1 MSYSS
6 LNGRKPME
14 RASKIS
20 HTNIIASQEV
30 KDLLAECTIPRPADT
45 ETVQAM
51 LERVPTSGN
60 QTIKYV
66 IAVDGSFREALV
78 RDEFPSATVTFFAF
92 GPLIFKLEDLRQ
104 LDRETFIAPE
114 DLAKLKKIQRFQ
126 LALPTRNI
134 SRSGLGLQ
142 DSIRLTLHEFLAR
155 RIEGDKSLYDT
166 LRWLIFRRWV
176 NNPDARRTL
185 RHCPNEAVNGCNRE
199 EIELTADTPYRSECT
214 HCAGPIYLADILRL
228 HELVDDEQGASRSTS
243 YLLSALET
251 LALVHVIHALWEMKP
266 ILLRD
271 FLFIKDGPLALFG
284 QVFTLTEPLRD
295 LANFLAERPDPAD
308 RSKVVPILNVVGL
321 EKSGSFVEH
330 AVHIEKSLGK
340 ALSEARAEGD
350 FAGVVLPLSKEYIY
364 KYVVPGD
371 PGGTI
376 TYGQNTYWGGKMIFK
391 AKDGSTY
398 VATVP
403 TLGGHNPAPRFED
416 YINLTDVLAAVSE
429 LRCSMYDNA
438 LIPVALAN
446 RLVSLSEVPSSRILE
461 NFARGTIR
469 YA

>member
-1 MSYSS
+1 
-6 LNGRKPME
+6 ME

-30 KDLLAECTIPRPADT
+30 KDLLADCSIPRPADRQT
-45 ETVQAM
+45 IQDLLV
-51 LERVPTSGN
+51 RVPVHRDQS
-60 QTIKYV
+60 IKHV

-92 GPLIFKLEDLRQ
+92 GPLIFKLDDLRQ
-104 LDRETFIAPE
+104 LDQETFIAPE

-155 RIEGDKSLYDT
+155 RLDGEKSLYDT
-166 LRWLIFRRWV
+166 LHWLVFRRWV
-176 NNPDARRTL
+176 NSPDARRTL
-185 RHCPNEAVNGCNRE
+185 RRCPNEGVNGCKRE
-199 EIELTADTPYRSECT
+199 DVVLTPETPYLSACIS
-214 HCAGPIYLADILRL
+214 CGGPIYLADVLRL
-228 HELVDDEQGASRSTS
+228 HELVDDEQGASRITS
-243 YLLSALET
+243 YLLSVLET
-251 LALVHVIHALWEMKP
+251 IALVHVIHTLWEMKP
-266 ILLRD
+266 ILLRE

-284 QVFTLTEPLRD
+284 QVFTLADPLRD
-295 LANFLAERPDPAD
+295 LADFLASYRDPAD
-308 RSKVVPILNVVGL
+308 QRKVLPLLNIVGL

-330 AVHIEKSLGK
+330 AANIEMSLNK
-340 ALSEARAEGD
+340 ALSVAQGEGD
-350 FAGVVLPLSKEYIY
+350 FAGVLLPLSNDYIY

-376 TYGQNTYWGGKMIFK
+376 TYGKNTYWGGKIIFK

-398 VATVP
+398 VATIP
-403 TLGGHNPAPRFED
+403 TLGGHKPEPEFED
-416 YINLTDVLAAVSE
+416 YINLIEVLGAVSE

-438 LIPVALAN
+438 LVPVALAN

-461 NFARGTIR
+461 NFARGSIR
-469 YA
+469 RL

>member
-1 MSYSS
+1 MAYSS
-6 LNGRKPME
+6 LHGRKPME

-45 ETVQAM
+45 ETVQDLLA
-51 LERVPTSGN
+51 RVPMPAGQS
-60 QTIKYV
+60 IKHV

-92 GPLIFKLEDLRQ
+92 GPLIFKLDDLRQ

-134 SRSGLGLQ
+134 SRNGLGLQ

-155 RIEGDKSLYDT
+155 PVDDGKSLYDT
-166 LRWLIFRRWV
+166 LRWLLFRRWT
-176 NNPDARRTL
+176 NIPDARRTL
-185 RHCPNEAVNGCNRE
+185 RHCPNESVNGCDRE
-199 EIELTADTPYRSECT
+199 EIVLTPDTPYRSECT
-214 HCAGPIYLADILRL
+214 NCGGPIYLGDVLRL
-228 HELVDDEQGASRSTS
+228 HELVDDEQGASRITS

-266 ILLRD
+266 ILLRE

-284 QVFTLTEPLRD
+284 QVFTLADPLRD
-295 LANFLAERPDPAD
+295 LANFLAEYRDPSD
-308 RSKVVPILNVVGL
+308 RSKVLPLLNVVGL

-330 AVHIEKSLGK
+330 AVHIEKSLDK
-340 ALSEARAEGD
+340 ALAEAKADGD
-350 FAGVVLPLSKEYIY
+350 FAGVVLPLSNEYIY

-403 TLGGHNPAPRFED
+403 TLGGHKADPKIDD

-461 NFARGTIR
+461 SFARGTIR
-469 YA
+469 R

>member
-6 LNGRKPME
+6 LRGRKPME

-20 HTNIIASQEV
+20 HTNIIGSQEV

-45 ETVQAM
+45 ETVQELLA
-51 LERVPTSGN
+51 RVPLPTN
-60 QTIKYV
+60 QGIKHV

-92 GPLIFKLEDLRQ
+92 GPLIFKLDDLRQ

-134 SRSGLGLQ
+134 SRKGLGLQ

-155 RIEGDKSLYDT
+155 PVDEGKSLYDT
-166 LRWLIFRRWV
+166 LRWLLFRRWT
-176 NNPDARRTL
+176 NIPDARRTL
-185 RHCPNEAVNGCNRE
+185 RHCPNENVNRCDRE
-199 EIELTADTPYRSECT
+199 EIVLTPDTPYRSECT
-214 HCAGPIYLADILRL
+214 NCGGPIYLADVLRL
-228 HELVDDEQGASRSTS
+228 HELVDDEQGASRITS

-266 ILLRD
+266 ILLRE

-284 QVFTLTEPLRD
+284 QVFTLADPLRD
-295 LANFLAERPDPAD
+295 LANFLATYRDPSD
-308 RSKVVPILNVVGL
+308 QSKVLPLLNVVGL

-330 AVHIEKSLGK
+330 AVHIEKSLDK
-340 ALSEARAEGD
+340 ALAEAEGEGD
-350 FAGVVLPLSKEYIY
+350 FSGIVLPLSNEYIY

-403 TLGGHNPAPRFED
+403 TLGGHKSDPKIDD

-461 NFARGTIR
+461 SFARGTIR
-469 YA
+469 R

>member
-1 MSYSS
+1 
-6 LNGRKPME
+6 ME

-20 HTNIIASQEV
+20 HSNIIASQEV
-30 KDLLAECTIPRPADT
+30 KDLLAACTIPRPADT
-45 ETVQAM
+45 QTVQE
-51 LERVPTSGN
+51 LLVRVPLPAN
-60 QTIKYV
+60 QSIKYV

-92 GPLIFKLEDLRQ
+92 GPLIFKLDDLRQ

-155 RIEGDKSLYDT
+155 RLQGDKSLYDT
-166 LRWLIFRRWV
+166 LRWLLFRRWT
-176 NNPDARRTL
+176 NTPDACRIL
-185 RHCPNEAVNGCNRE
+185 RHCPNENVNGCKRE
-199 EIELTADTPYRSECT
+199 EIALTPDTPYRSECT
-214 HCAGPIYLADILRL
+214 TCGGPIYLADILRL
-228 HELVDDEQGASRSTS
+228 HELVDDEQGASRITS

-266 ILLRD
+266 LLLRE

-284 QVFTLTEPLRD
+284 QVFTLADPLRD
-295 LANFLAERPDPAD
+295 LANFLASYRDPAD
-308 RSKVVPILNVVGL
+308 QSRVLPLLNVVGL

-330 AVHIEKSLGK
+330 AVHIEKSLDK
-340 ALSEARAEGD
+340 ALSEAQSGGN
-350 FAGVVLPLSKEYIY
+350 FAGVVLPLSNEYIY

-403 TLGGHNPAPRFED
+403 TLGGHKSAPRFED
-416 YINLTDVLAAVSE
+416 YINLSNVLAAVSE

-461 NFARGTIR
+461 NFARGSIGR
-469 YA
+469 S

>member
-1 MSYSS
+1 MAYSS
-6 LNGRKPME
+6 LHGRKPME

-45 ETVQAM
+45 ETVQGLLA
-51 LERVPTSGN
+51 RVPMPAGQS
-60 QTIKYV
+60 IKHV

-92 GPLIFKLEDLRQ
+92 GPLIFKLDDLRQ

-134 SRSGLGLQ
+134 SRNGLGLQ

-155 RIEGDKSLYDT
+155 PVDEGKSLYDT
-166 LRWLIFRRWV
+166 LRWLLFRRWT
-176 NNPDARRTL
+176 NIPDARRTL
-185 RHCPNEAVNGCNRE
+185 RHCPNESVNGCNRE
-199 EIELTADTPYRSECT
+199 EIVLTSDTPYRSECT
-214 HCAGPIYLADILRL
+214 DCGGPIYLGDILRL
-228 HELVDDEQGASRSTS
+228 HELVDDEQGASRITS

-266 ILLRD
+266 ILLRE

-284 QVFTLTEPLRD
+284 QVFTLADPLRD
-295 LANFLAERPDPAD
+295 LANFLATYRDPSD
-308 RSKVVPILNVVGL
+308 QSKVLPLLNVVGL

-330 AVHIEKSLGK
+330 AVHIEKSLDK
-340 ALSEARAEGD
+340 ALADAKGEGD
-350 FAGVVLPLSKEYIY
+350 FAGIVLPLSNEYIY

-403 TLGGHNPAPRFED
+403 TLGGHKSDPKIDD

-461 NFARGTIR
+461 SFARGTIR
-469 YA
+469 R

>member
-1 MSYSS
+1 MAYSS

-30 KDLLAECTIPRPADT
+30 KDLLADCSIPRPADT
-45 ETVQAM
+45 QTVQE
-51 LERVPTSGN
+51 LLVRVPASGG
-60 QTIKYV
+60 QTIKHV

-78 RDEFPSATVTFFAF
+78 RDEFPSATITFFAF
-92 GPLIFKLEDLRQ
+92 GPLIFKLDDLRQ

-166 LRWLIFRRWV
+166 LRWLIYRRWA
-176 NNPDARRTL
+176 NTPDARRTL
-185 RHCPNEAVNGCNRE
+185 RHCPNKDVNGCGRE
-199 EIELTADTPYRSECT
+199 EIVLTADTPYRSECT
-214 HCAGPIYLADILRL
+214 SCRGPIYLADILRL
-228 HELVDDEQGASRSTS
+228 HELVDDEQGASRITS

-266 ILLRD
+266 ILLRE

-284 QVFTLTEPLRD
+284 QVFTLADPLRD
-295 LANFLAERPDPAD
+295 LANFLASYRDPAD
-308 RSKVVPILNVVGL
+308 QSKVLPLLNVVGL

-340 ALSEARAEGD
+340 ALSEAQSDGD
-350 FAGVVLPLSKEYIY
+350 FAGVVLPLSNDYIY

-376 TYGQNTYWGGKMIFK
+376 AYGQNTYWGGKMIFK

-403 TLGGHNPAPRFED
+403 TLGGHKSTPKFED

-461 NFARGTIR
+461 NFARGTISR
-469 YA
+469 S

>member
-1 MSYSS
+1 MAYSS
-6 LNGRKPME
+6 LHGRKPME

-30 KDLLAECTIPRPADT
+30 KDLLAECSIPRPADT
-45 ETVQAM
+45 ETVQG
-51 LERVPTSGN
+51 LLVRVPLPES
-60 QTIKYV
+60 QSIKHI

-78 RDEFPSATVTFFAF
+78 RDEFPSATITFFAF
-92 GPLIFKLEDLRQ
+92 GPLIFKLDDLRQ

-134 SRSGLGLQ
+134 SRNGLGLQ

-155 RIEGDKSLYDT
+155 PVDGDKSLYDT
-166 LRWLIFRRWV
+166 LRWLLFRRWT
-176 NNPDARRTL
+176 NNSDARRTL
-185 RHCPNEAVNGCNRE
+185 RHCPNESVNGCNRE
-199 EIELTADTPYRSECT
+199 EIALTPDTHYRSECT
-214 HCAGPIYLADILRL
+214 NCGGPIYLADVLRL
-228 HELVDDEQGASRSTS
+228 HELVDDEQGASRITY

-266 ILLRD
+266 ILLRE

-284 QVFTLTEPLRD
+284 QVFTLADPLRD
-295 LANFLAERPDPAD
+295 LANFLASYRDPSD
-308 RSKVVPILNVVGL
+308 QSKVLPLLNVVGL

-330 AVHIEKSLGK
+330 AVHIEKSLDK
-340 ALSEARAEGD
+340 ALTEAKAEGD
-350 FAGVVLPLSKEYIY
+350 LAGVVLPLANEYIY

-376 TYGQNTYWGGKMIFK
+376 TYGQNTYWGGKIIFK

-398 VATVP
+398 VATIP
-403 TLGGHNPAPRFED
+403 TLGGHKSDPKVED

-461 NFARGTIR
+461 SFARGTIR
-469 YA
+469 R

>member
-1 MSYSS
+1 MAYSS
-6 LNGRKPME
+6 LHGRKPME

-20 HTNIIASQEV
+20 HTNIIASEEV
-30 KDLLAECTIPRPADT
+30 KNLLADCTIPRPADT
-45 ETVQAM
+45 ETVQGLLA
-51 LERVPTSGN
+51 RVPLPTN
-60 QTIKYV
+60 QTIKHV

-92 GPLIFKLEDLRQ
+92 GPLIFKLDDLRQ

-134 SRSGLGLQ
+134 SRNGLGLQ
-142 DSIRLTLHEFLAR
+142 DSIRLTLHEFLAHPVD
-155 RIEGDKSLYDT
+155 GDKSLYDT
-166 LRWLIFRRWV
+166 LRWLLFRRWTTA
-176 NNPDARRTL
+176 PDARRIL
-185 RHCPNEAVNGCNRE
+185 RHCPNESVNGCTRE
-199 EIELTADTPYRSECT
+199 EIALTPDTSYRSECT
-214 HCAGPIYLADILRL
+214 NCGGPIYLADVLRL
-228 HELVDDEQGASRSTS
+228 HELVDDEQGASRITS

-266 ILLRD
+266 ILLRE

-284 QVFTLTEPLRD
+284 QVFTLADPLRE
-295 LANFLAERPDPAD
+295 LANFLASYRDPSD
-308 RSKVVPILNVVGL
+308 QSKVLPLLNVVGL

-330 AVHIEKSLGK
+330 AAHIETSLDK
-340 ALSEARAEGD
+340 ALAEAKAEGN
-350 FAGVVLPLSKEYIY
+350 FAGIVLPLSNEYIY

-403 TLGGHNPAPRFED
+403 TLGGHKSDPKFND
-416 YINLTDVLAAVSE
+416 YINLADVLAGVSE

-469 YA
+469 G

>member
-1 MSYSS
+1 MGYPN
-6 LNGRKPME
+6 LRGRKPME

-30 KDLLAECTIPRPADT
+30 KDLLAECSIPRPADT
-45 ETVQAM
+45 QTVHDLLA
-51 LERVPTSGN
+51 RVPMPED

-66 IAVDGSFREALV
+66 IAVDGSFRETQV
-78 RDEFPSATVTFFAF
+78 RDEFPSATITFFAF

-114 DLAKLKKIQRFQ
+114 DLIKLKKIQRFQ

-142 DSIRLTLHEFLAR
+142 DSIRITLHEFLAR
-155 RIEGDKSLYDT
+155 DIEGDKSLYDT
-166 LRWLIFRRWV
+166 LRWLLFRRWTNTV
-176 NNPDARRTL
+176 DASRTL
-185 RHCPNEAVNGCNRE
+185 RHCPNKSVNGCERQD
-199 EIELTADTPYRSECT
+199 IVLTPEMPYRFKCT
-214 HCAGPIYLADILRL
+214 SCGGPIYFADVLRL
-228 HELVDDEQGASRSTS
+228 HELIDDEHGAGRITP
-243 YLLSALET
+243 YLLSVLET
-251 LALVHVIHALWEMKP
+251 LALVHVIHTLWELAKP
-266 ILLRD
+266 TLLRE

-284 QVFTLTEPLRD
+284 QVFTLTDPLRD
-295 LANFLAERPDPAD
+295 LANFLAVYRDPSD
-308 RSKVVPILNVVGL
+308 QSKVLPLLNVVGL
-321 EKSGSFVEH
+321 EKNGPFVEH
-330 AVHIEKSLGK
+330 AVHIEKSLDK
-340 ALSEARAEGD
+340 ALEEAQAEGD
-350 FAGVVLPLSKEYIY
+350 LAGVVLPLSNEYIY
-364 KYVVPGD
+364 KYVVPGN
-371 PGGTI
+371 PGSTI

-403 TLGGHNPAPRFED
+403 TLGGHKASPQFED
-416 YINLTDVLAAVSE
+416 YINLTDVLAGVSE

-469 YA
+469 R

>member
-1 MSYSS
+1 MAYSS
-6 LNGRKPME
+6 LHGRKPME

-30 KDLLAECTIPRPADT
+30 KDLLADCSIPRPADKQ
-45 ETVQAM
+45 TVQD
-51 LERVPTSGN
+51 LLVRVPAHRVQS
-60 QTIKYV
+60 IKHV

-92 GPLIFKLEDLRQ
+92 GPLIFKLDDLRQ

-134 SRSGLGLQ
+134 SRAGLGLQ

-155 RIEGDKSLYDT
+155 RLDGDKSLYDT
-166 LRWLIFRRWV
+166 LRWLIFRRWA
-176 NNPDARRTL
+176 NDPDARRTL
-185 RHCPNEAVNGCNRE
+185 RHCPNEGVKECKRQ
-199 EIELTADTPYRSECT
+199 EITLTPETPYRSDCT
-214 HCAGPIYLADILRL
+214 DCGGPIYLADVLRL
-228 HELVDDEQGASRSTS
+228 HELVDDEQGAGRVTS

-251 LALVHVIHALWEMKP
+251 IALVHVIHALWEMKP
-266 ILLRD
+266 ILLRE

-284 QVFTLTEPLRD
+284 QVFTLAGPLRD
-295 LANFLAERPDPAD
+295 LADFLASYPDPAD
-308 RSKVVPILNVVGL
+308 QSKVLPLLNVVGL

-330 AVHIEKSLGK
+330 ATHIESSLEE

-350 FAGVVLPLSKEYIY
+350 FAGVILPLSNEYIY
-364 KYVVPGD
+364 KYVIPGD
-371 PGGTI
+371 SGGTI

-403 TLGGHNPAPRFED
+403 TLGGHKSAPKFED
-416 YINLTDVLAAVSE
+416 YINLTDVLGAVSE

-469 YA
+469 RS

>member
-1 MSYSS
+1 MAYSS
-6 LNGRKPME
+6 VHGRKPME

-20 HTNIIASQEV
+20 HTNIIASEEV
-30 KDLLAECTIPRPADT
+30 KSLLAECTIPRPADT
-45 ETVQAM
+45 ETVQD
-51 LERVPTSGN
+51 LLVRVPLPAS
-60 QTIKYV
+60 QTIKHV

-92 GPLIFKLEDLRQ
+92 GPLIFKLDDLRQ
-104 LDRETFIAPE
+104 LDDETFIAPE

-134 SRSGLGLQ
+134 SRNGLGLQ

-155 RIEGDKSLYDT
+155 PVDGDKSLYDT
-166 LRWLIFRRWV
+166 LRWLLFRRWTTS
-176 NNPDARRTL
+176 PDVQRAL
-185 RHCPNEAVNGCNRE
+185 RHCPNKSVNGCTRE
-199 EIELTADTPYRSECT
+199 EIVLTPDTPYRSECMN
-214 HCAGPIYLADILRL
+214 CGGPIYLADVLRL
-228 HELVDDEQGASRSTS
+228 HELVDDEQGASRITS

-266 ILLRD
+266 VLLRE

-284 QVFTLTEPLRD
+284 QVFTLAEPLRD
-295 LANFLAERPDPAD
+295 LANFLASYRDPSD
-308 RSKVVPILNVVGL
+308 QSKVLPLLNVVGL

-330 AVHIEKSLGK
+330 AVHIETSLGK
-340 ALSEARAEGD
+340 ALEEAQAEGD
-350 FAGVVLPLSKEYIY
+350 LAGVVLPLSNEYIY

-403 TLGGHNPAPRFED
+403 TLGGHKSDPKFED
-416 YINLTDVLAAVSE
+416 YINVANVLAVVSE

-446 RLVSLSEVPSSRILE
+446 RLVSLSEIPSSRILE

-469 YA
+469 T

>member
-1 MSYSS
+1 MAYSS
-6 LNGRKPME
+6 LHGRKPME

-30 KDLLAECTIPRPADT
+30 KDLLADCSIPRPADT
-45 ETVQAM
+45 QTVQELLM
-51 LERVPTSGN
+51 RVPLPAT
-60 QTIKYV
+60 QTIKHV
-66 IAVDGSFREALV
+66 IAVDGSFRETLV
-78 RDEFPSATVTFFAF
+78 RDEFPSATITFFAF

-134 SRSGLGLQ
+134 SRTGLGLQ

-155 RIEGDKSLYDT
+155 RHEGEISLYDT
-166 LRWLIFRRWV
+166 LRWLIFRRWT
-176 NNPDARRTL
+176 NTPDARRTL
-185 RHCPNEAVNGCNRE
+185 RHCPNKSVNQCDRE
-199 EIELTADTPYRSECT
+199 EIALTSDTPYRSECT
-214 HCAGPIYLADILRL
+214 SCGGSIYLADVLRL
-228 HELVDDEQGASRSTS
+228 HELVDDEQGASRVTS

-251 LALVHVIHALWEMKP
+251 LVLVNVIHALWEMKP
-266 ILLRD
+266 ILLRE

-284 QVFTLTEPLRD
+284 QVFTLTDPLRD
-295 LANFLAERPDPAD
+295 LADFLASYRDPAD
-308 RSKVVPILNVVGL
+308 QSKILPLLNVVGL

-330 AVHIEKSLGK
+330 AVHIEKSLDK
-340 ALSEARAEGD
+340 ALLEARSEGD
-350 FAGVVLPLSKEYIY
+350 FAGVVLPLSNEYIY

-371 PGGTI
+371 LGGTI

-403 TLGGHNPAPRFED
+403 TLGGHKSSPKFED
-416 YINLTDVLAAVSE
+416 YINVTDVLAGVSE

-438 LIPVALAN
+438 LIPIALAN
-446 RLVSLSEVPSSRILE
+446 RLVSLSEAPSSRILE
-461 NFARGTIR
+461 SFARGTIR
-469 YA
+469 R